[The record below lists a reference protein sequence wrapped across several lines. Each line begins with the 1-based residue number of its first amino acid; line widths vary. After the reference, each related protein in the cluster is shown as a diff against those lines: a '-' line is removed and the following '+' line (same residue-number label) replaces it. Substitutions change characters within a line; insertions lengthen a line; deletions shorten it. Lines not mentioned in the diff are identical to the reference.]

1 MRDPYDIL
9 GVKRDADADSVKKAF
24 RKLAKKFHPDQNKN
38 DPKAKE
44 KFAEANAAYE
54 ILGDEAKRGQ
64 FDRGEI
70 DAEGKPRHAGFGGW
84 GGFGGQPGG
93 ARAGRAGQPGEERFE
108 FHFGG
113 GSPFGAGGGGPG
125 DIFSEL
131 FGAAG
136 GRGRSRQPPRGEDV
150 TATATVSL
158 IDAVKGARVE
168 VFLPTGRTMEVKIPA
183 GIEDGKQI
191 RLRGQ
196 GQPSHYGGE
205 TGDAIVTVRI
215 APHPFF
221 KVDGRDL
228 RADLPVTLYEAVL
241 GGPVDVPTLD
251 GRVELTIPPNSNGG
265 RTLRLRGKGLPGS
278 PAGDLYVS
286 LKIVLP
292 ETPDPDL
299 EALMKRWKANRPYQ
313 PRKAI

>member
-9 GVKRDADADSVKKAF
+9 GVKRDADADTVKKAF

-38 DPKAKE
+38 DPQAKE

-54 ILGDEAKRGQ
+54 LLGDEKKRGQ

-70 DAEGKPRHAGFGGW
+70 DAEGKPKFQGFGGW
-84 GGFGGQPGG
+84 NGSGGG
-93 ARAGRAGQPGEERFE
+93 RTGRAGQAGEDRFE

-113 GSPFGAGGGGPG
+113 GSPFGAGGAS
-125 DIFSEL
+125 DIFSDL
-131 FGAAG
+131 FGAAAGG
-136 GRGRSRQPPRGEDV
+136 GRGRGRPTPKGEDV
-150 TATATVSL
+150 AAATTVSL
-158 IDAVKGARVE
+158 VQAAKGGKVQ
-168 VFLPTGRTMEVKIPA
+168 VFLPTGRTLEVKIPA

-196 GQPSHYGGE
+196 GHPSAYGGE
-205 TGDAIVTVRI
+205 AGDAIVTVRI
-215 APHPFF
+215 APHPLFRIE
-221 KVDGRDL
+221 GRDL

-241 GGPVDVPTLD
+241 GGAIDVPTLD

-265 RTLRLRGKGLPGS
+265 RTLRLRGKGLPGATS
-278 PAGDLYVS
+278 GAPPGDLYVS

-292 ETPDPDL
+292 EASDPEF
-299 EALMKRWKANRPYQ
+299 EALMKQWQTKKPYQ
-313 PRKAI
+313 PRKAL

>member
-9 GVKRDADADSVKKAF
+9 GVKRDADADAVKKAF
-24 RKLAKKFHPDQNKN
+24 RKLAKTFHPDQNKN

-54 ILGDEAKRGQ
+54 ILGDDKKRKQ
-64 FDRGEI
+64 FDAGEI
-70 DAEGKPRHAGFGGW
+70 DAEGKPKFQGFAGGW
-84 GGFGGQPGG
+84 GHPGG
-93 ARAGRAGQPGEERFE
+93 GRGRAGQAGEDRFE

-113 GSPFGAGGGGPG
+113 GSPFGAGGAS
-125 DIFSEL
+125 DMFSEL
-131 FGAAG
+131 FGAAAG
-136 GRGRSRQPPRGEDV
+136 GRGRARSTPKGEDV
-150 TATATVSL
+150 AAAVTVPL
-158 IDAVKGARVE
+158 IDAVKGGKVQ

-196 GQPSHYGGE
+196 GNASPYGGE
-205 TGDAIVTVRI
+205 AGDAIVTVRI
-215 APHPFF
+215 APHPLFRI
-221 KVDGRDL
+221 DGRDL

-241 GGPVDVPTLD
+241 GGAIDVPTLD

-265 RTLRLRGKGLPGS
+265 RTLRLRGKGLPAATSGAT
-278 PAGDLYVS
+278 PGDLYVS

-299 EALMKRWKANRPYQ
+299 EALMKQWKAKKPYQ
-313 PRKAI
+313 PRKAL

>member
-1 MRDPYDIL
+1 MRDPYDTL
-9 GVKRDADADSVKKAF
+9 GVKRDADADTVKKAF

-54 ILGDEAKRGQ
+54 ILGDEKKRGQ

-70 DAEGKPRHAGFGGW
+70 DGEGKPKFQGFAGGW
-84 GGFGGQPGG
+84 GQPGG
-93 ARAGRAGQPGEERFE
+93 GRAGRAGQAGDDRFE

-113 GSPFGAGGGGPG
+113 GSPFGAGGAS
-125 DIFSEL
+125 DIFSDL

-136 GRGRSRQPPRGEDV
+136 SGRGRARATPKGDDV
-150 TATATVSL
+150 AAAVTVPL
-158 IDAVKGARVE
+158 VEAVKGGKVQ

-196 GQPSHYGGE
+196 GHPSHYGGE

-215 APHPFF
+215 APHPLFRI
-221 KVDGRDL
+221 DGRDL

-241 GGPVDVPTLD
+241 GGTIDVPTLD

-265 RTLRLRGKGLPGS
+265 RTLRLRGKGLPGPTGS
-278 PAGDLYVS
+278 TPPGDLYVS
-286 LKIVLP
+286 LRIVLP

-299 EALMKRWKANRPYQ
+299 EAVMERWKAKRPYQ
-313 PRKAI
+313 PRKAL